1 MPDLPEL
8 ISHFIYKQENPESV
22 IPVGLIPRNQLPY
35 FGGKVL
41 VYPSAVSVFHA
52 PSNMSGTC
60 NMRCECICS
69 VSSWRNG
76 PERWDCVYVVQD
88 QDLPGFRGL
97 LVAQVHAFIRIK
109 PKHTCC
115 SQRSYPCAVASWF
128 RTVGNSPCPNTGM
141 WIVEHEV
148 IHGKKPKSIIHVD
161 TILRGAHLIGIAGDS
176 VVPDDME
183 HMDGL
188 NAFKTFFV
196 NKYIDYHA
204 HKMVF

>member
-1 MPDLPEL
+1 VNAYVQFHHGEMGQ
-8 ISHFIYKQENPESV
+8 K
-22 IPVGLIPRNQLPY
+22 
-35 FGGKVL
+35 GGIVSMLYRTKTFL
-41 VYPSAVSVFHA
+41 V
-52 PSNMSGTC
+52 
-60 NMRCECICS
+60 
-69 VSSWRNG
+69 
-76 PERWDCVYVVQD
+76 
-88 QDLPGFRGL
+88 FRGL
-97 LVAQVHAFIRIK
+97 LVAQVHALFRIK

-188 NAFKTFFV
+188 KCLQD
-196 NKYIDYHA
+196 ILRQ
-204 HKMVF
+204 